1 MGALSVLPVV
11 SLGNLCCCLWI
22 IAGGVTAAYMLQQNE
37 TTPITPADG
46 ALVGLCAG
54 LVGALVYLALSIPI
68 AILLAPIER
77 IIQERLLEFGRE
89 MPPGFNGYFG
99 TALGR
104 GIRLFVGF
112 IVMLFLGSFFST
124 LGGLLGAAIFRKPT
138 PAAAPPAPQPP
149 AQLL

>member
-1 MGALSVLPVV
+1 MGALSVLPIV

-22 IAGGVTAAYMLQQNE
+22 IAGGVTAAYLLQQNQ

-54 LVGALVYLALSIPI
+54 LIGALIYLALSIPI

-77 IIQERLLEFGRE
+77 AIEERLLELGQRG

-99 TALGR
+99 SAFGR

-112 IVMLFLGSFFST
+112 IAMLFLGSFFST
-124 LGGLLGAAIFRKPT
+124 LGGLLGAALFRKPQPAPPP
-138 PAAAPPAPQPP
+138 PAAPLA
-149 AQLL
+149 